1 MEITLCSKVK
11 NFIPHIHR
19 TSIINKLY
27 IEDINKYMKLEC
39 SIEKIKNA
47 VSQVERTTGKNLTL
61 PILSSVLLIASPKS
75 LKLRSTNLS
84 LGVEIEIPA
93 KVEREGTIAISGS
106 ILNSIFSNVSQNEN
120 VFIEEKDA
128 NLLIK
133 TKKTQIKLK
142 SQPHEDFPTI
152 PTVTGTSFEIESKKL
167 IEGIKSVYY
176 SSSVSDIK
184 PEISSVFI
192 YTNNDNLVFVST
204 DSFRLAE
211 KKIKT
216 KGVPEILGILI
227 PFKNVAEILKIFGE
241 IQGVIK
247 VCFNKNQISFSS
259 ENIYLT
265 SRIIDGIFP
274 DYRQII
280 PKTFT
285 TEIIV
290 LKQDLLN
297 ALKLSN
303 IFSDKFNQVGL
314 KILPKEKIFEL
325 SSSNNDIGENK
336 THLDTVINGEEIELG
351 FNYKYFLDCFT
362 SVTTDSVSIKLS
374 GNSKPIVVNPVSDPS
389 FTYLIMPMNR

>member
-1 MEITLCSKVK
+1 
-11 NFIPHIHR
+11 
-19 TSIINKLY
+19 
-27 IEDINKYMKLEC
+27 MKIEC
-39 SIEKIKNA
+39 SNEKLKSAI
-47 VSQVERTTGKNLTL
+47 SQTERITGKNLTL
-61 PILSSVLLIASPKS
+61 PVLNSILLIASGKS

-84 LGVEIEIPA
+84 LGIEIEIPA
-93 KVEREGTIAISGS
+93 KIEHEGVLAISGS
-106 ILNSIFSNVSQNEN
+106 ILNSVLLNIVQNEN
-120 VFIEEKDA
+120 IYLEEKDS

-133 TKKTQIKLK
+133 TKKSQIKLK
-142 SQPHEDFPTI
+142 SQPHDDFPTI
-152 PTVTGTSFEIESKKL
+152 PIVSGKSFEIDSKKL
-167 IEGIKSVYY
+167 TEGIKAVYY

-184 PEISSVFI
+184 PEISSVFL
-192 YTNNDNLVFVST
+192 YTKEDNLVFVST

-216 KGVPEILGILI
+216 KGLEEIPGILI
-227 PFKNVAEILKIFGE
+227 PFKNIAEILRVFGE
-241 IQGVIK
+241 FQETIK

-280 PKTFT
+280 PKAATS
-285 TEIIV
+285 EAVV

-303 IFSDKFNQVGL
+303 VFSDKFNQVNL
-314 KILPKEKIFEL
+314 RIIPKDKVFEL

-336 THLDTVINGEEIELG
+336 TQLDAVINGENVELS
-351 FNYKYFLDCFT
+351 FNYKYFLDCFQ
-362 SVTTDSVSIKLS
+362 SLNTDSISIKLS
-374 GNSKPIVVNPVSDPS
+374 GASRPIVISPVSDSS